1 MGHLEF
7 VDGPSWFGYIA
18 LSTKGQGEGLYVNRL
33 GVKPRGFP
41 WISRTRLGYHRD
53 DALLR
58 YPRSR
63 SGRPQPPMPA
73 VAPFE
78 QREGY

>member
-1 MGHLEF
+1 MAETTILVPIRFPLTEQ
-7 VDGPSWFGYIA
+7 
-18 LSTKGQGEGLYVNRL
+18 STQTLVTAGRLARDNAPVNRL

-58 YPRSR
+58 
-63 SGRPQPPMPA
+63 
-73 VAPFE
+73 
-78 QREGY
+78 